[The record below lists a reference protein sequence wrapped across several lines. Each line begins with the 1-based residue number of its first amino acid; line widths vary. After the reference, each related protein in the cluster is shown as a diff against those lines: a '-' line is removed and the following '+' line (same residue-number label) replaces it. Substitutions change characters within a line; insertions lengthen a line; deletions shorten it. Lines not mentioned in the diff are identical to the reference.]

1 MPISKPDKIKETR
14 IKQGYSIR
22 AISLKAG
29 LNYATVAYLEKMP
42 RSVAPRTAKLL
53 CDALGISFD
62 EAFSIASNANEG
74 R

>member
-1 MPISKPDKIKETR
+1 MPISKPDRIKEIR

-29 LNYATVAYLEKMP
+29 LSYSTVAYLEKKP
-42 RSVAPRTAKLL
+42 RAVAPRTAKLL
-53 CDALGISFD
+53 CDALDIPFD
-62 EAFSIASNANEG
+62 EAFTIVGTASEG

>member
-1 MPISKPDKIKETR
+1 MPISKPDRIKEIR

-29 LNYATVAYLEKMP
+29 LNYATVAYLEKAP
-42 RSVAPRTAKLL
+42 RSVAPRTAKKL
-53 CDALGISFD
+53 CDALEVPFD
-62 EAFSIASNANEG
+62 EVFSIDSIGNE